1 MKRHLFLILSTAL
14 AAGLIAAGCGD
25 DDDESGDSSLS
36 KEEFV
41 VQANDICTAGTT
53 ELNQA
58 AEETFGTEQQPTPEE
73 EEEFVTETV
82 VPNIQA
88 QIDDIREIVPED
100 ESDEVNG
107 ILDEA
112 ELALQDLEEDP
123 TVTEGDPFAEI
134 NDDLTEYGLSACA
147 SG

>member
-1 MKRHLFLILSTAL
+1 MKRHLYLIAATAL

-25 DDDESGDSSLS
+25 DDDDSGSSLS
-36 KEEFV
+36 KDEFI

-53 ELNQA
+53 ELNEA
-58 AEETFGTEQQPTPEE
+58 AEETFGTGQQPTPEE
-73 EEEFVTETV
+73 EEEFVTDTV
-82 VPNIQA
+82 VPNIQG
-88 QIDDIREIVPED
+88 QIDDIRDIVPED

-112 ELALQDLEEDP
+112 ELALQDLQENP
-123 TVTEGDPFAEI
+123 TEGDPFAEI
-134 NDDLTEYGLSACA
+134 DDDLTEYGLSACA